1 MSWQQWQSGGDIW
14 TLLLWLRPVES
25 RTSSVLLVEVDDSP
39 DTVGPGEL
47 LVQVQQASSDLDIV
61 MDVPCFATSHFNTKN
76 YLVG

>member
-1 MSWQQWQSGGDIW
+1 M
-14 TLLLWLRPVES
+14 
-25 RTSSVLLVEVDDSP
+25 EVDDSP

-76 YLVG
+76 YLVGLAMANKCFLFLCVL